1 MFEHCCLLLIDKT
14 TSEDE
19 LIELTLN
26 FDILNI
32 IKVDN
37 NNLELTCKPDTSFYD
52 VKKSLKDASV
62 EILFSDIIY
71 RPLSTVD
78 LKKDSQEKLIV
89 MLDAFENHDD
99 VQDVTSTAN
108 LSE

>member
-1 MFEHCCLLLIDKT
+1 MLIDNT
-14 TSEDE
+14 TSEDD

-52 VKKSLKDASV
+52 IKKSLKDASV
-62 EILFSDIIY
+62 EILFSDIF
-71 RPLSTVD
+71 TD
-78 LKKDSQEKLIV
+78 LYLQLTKKRFRRKTNCNVRRL
-89 MLDAFENHDD
+89 
-99 VQDVTSTAN
+99 
-108 LSE
+108 

>member
-1 MFEHCCLLLIDKT
+1 M
-14 TSEDE
+14 EDD

-37 NNLELTCKPDTSFYD
+37 DNLELTCMPDTSFYD
-52 VKKSLKDASV
+52 IKNSLIDASV

-71 RPLSTVD
+71 RPLSTID
-78 LKKDSQEKLIV
+78 LKKDSEEKLIA

-99 VQDVTSTAN
+99 VQDVTSNAN